1 MRLYQDVKI
10 ELKLKITVDVSE
22 VVTCP
27 IKIKKYAG
35 KTTIESIDSPYTND
49 EYDRLIRN
57 INIPDII
64 YCHIRDD
71 SISITNQDND
81 RDTHKRNAKEFEELS
96 RTEGKLKVKY
106 ESQVTSD
113 LTLLVYGRLYF
124 KNGSEF
130 EDCFETRSGLN
141 VDSIVNISALTKL
154 IKEAIPDHDLHVNIV
169 SKFEDDVKL
178 LPNDEDFVDALYANK
193 SDIMDAIEEDLNYKI
208 YGNSEEE

>member
-10 ELKLKITVDVSE
+10 ELKLHLTIDVSE
-22 VVTCP
+22 ICTCP

-35 KTTIESIDSPYTND
+35 KTTIESIDNPYTKD
-49 EYDRLIRN
+49 EYNRLIRD

-64 YCHIRDD
+64 YNHIRDD
-71 SISITNQDND
+71 SISITNQDNN
-81 RDTHKRNAKEFEELS
+81 RDTYKRNAKEFEELN

-106 ESQVTSD
+106 ESHNTSD
-113 LTLLVYGRLYF
+113 LILLVYGRLYF

-141 VDSIVNISALTKL
+141 IDSIVNTSTLTKL
-154 IKEAIPDHDLHVNIV
+154 IKDTLPDHDLNINV
-169 SKFEDDVKL
+169 ISDFEDDVKL

-193 SDIMDAIEEDLNYKI
+193 SDIMSAIEEDLNYKM